1 MAELPHR
8 WVGQVYAL
16 LLAAALA
23 WPAAALEVAQPGVNE
38 NEEVRAQLD
47 TAQKALGRGDF
58 RAARKAYEKAVRLT
72 GGRSGEV
79 LAVIADSYGRAGR
92 FDDCVDAA
100 RRGLQ
105 VASTPELQ
113 AHLENRL
120 GLALYNSYKNGR
132 DGRDRGD
139 KKTLDEAAGHFRKA
153 LDLSGGRTNAI
164 RFNLGIALLAQ
175 SHDEEG
181 VAVLK
186 DFLEHPPDG
195 GDPAMARRLIADPR
209 RAREAFAPDFSAV
222 TLSGQPLSLDDLK
235 GKVVLIDFW
244 ASWCGPCRASGPALK
259 KLAEKMKQEPFV
271 LLGVSTDRDEAKM
284 RGYLTR
290 EAEPWPQLWDQAGR
304 LSQIFNVI
312 GLPTFLV
319 LDGEG
324 RIVFSTRG
332 WGSANER
339 ELTSAVRR
347 AIDQLRSD
355 SAAKAGKS

>member
-1 MAELPHR
+1 MAEIPQR
-8 WVGQVYAL
+8 WVGQVCAL

-23 WPAAALEVAQPGVNE
+23 WPAAAREVAQPGVS
-38 NEEVRAQLD
+38 EEVRAQLD
-47 TAQKALGRGDF
+47 TAQKALARGDF

-120 GLALYNSYKNGR
+120 GMALYNSYKQGR
-132 DGRDRGD
+132 DGRDKGD
-139 KKTLDEAAGHFRKA
+139 KKTLDEVVGHFRKA
-153 LDLSGGRTNAI
+153 LDLSGGQQNAI
-164 RFNLGIALLAQ
+164 RFNFGIALLAQ
-175 SHDEEG
+175 RHDEEG

-195 GDPAMARRLIADPR
+195 GDPVMARRLIADPR
-209 RAREAFAPDFSAV
+209 RAREAFAPDFSEV
-222 TLSGQPLSLDDLK
+222 TLSGQPVALDDLK

-244 ASWCGPCRASGPALK
+244 ATWCGPCRASAPALK

-271 LLGVSTDRDEAKM
+271 LLGVSTDRDEAKL
-284 RGYLTR
+284 RGYLAR

-304 LSQIFNVI
+304 LSQSFHVS
-312 GLPTFLV
+312 GLPTFLL
-319 LDGEG
+319 LDGDG

-332 WGSANER
+332 WGPAQER
-339 ELTSAVRR
+339 ELGSAVGR
-347 AIDQLRSD
+347 AVDQLRSD
-355 SAAKAGKS
+355 SAAKSGKG